1 MGREKYIRNLVL
13 SAAIVFTIVFSS
25 CEPGTYADEQKTE
38 DVRLT
43 FATGELATKSED
55 PDENKVTDI
64 SLMIFDDYGAL
75 EYAWWFS
82 GQSLATAM
90 SEGVSF
96 KMIPGKKYN
105 IFGCANFGY
114 RTLVKSMDELADIR

>member
-13 SAAIVFTIVFSS
+13 NAVIVFTIVFSS

-64 SLMIFDDYGAL
+64 SLMIFDDYGVVQRTKPCHGNVGGSQL
-75 EYAWWFS
+75 QNDSRQEVQHIRLCEFRL
-82 GQSLATAM
+82 QD
-90 SEGVSF
+90 
-96 KMIPGKKYN
+96 
-105 IFGCANFGY
+105 FGEVNG
-114 RTLVKSMDELADIR
+114 